1 MSDAEVEAGAVLFS
15 VGRFEDAI
23 RAWTRALRQ
32 DPSRLQ
38 AYAGIGEAYLRLGLS
53 RPASMAFA
61 DLVKRA
67 PTDPHAQFSL
77 GVALAGSGKLDE
89 AIAAYREAIRL
100 KPDFFEAWTNLGI
113 PLYHVNRFEEA
124 LAVQDSALRLRPDD
138 SGAHGNRGNALFAL
152 GRLDAA
158 ARAYRT
164 ALALDPSQVEAAT
177 SLGNLWKEQG
187 RHDQALTLYRLAR
200 HAAPWHEAA
209 GSNLILGLHYAE
221 DVSQAEI
228 LVEARDYARRF
239 QPPPMAPLFARPADP
254 FRRLRIGYV
263 SGDLRRHPV
272 GYFLSPVLTSHD
284 RAGFEIVCYS
294 AHPIV
299 DDMTRHLHGLS
310 DHWRNLTGLSDEAA
324 ARQIAT
330 DQIDILVDLSGHTAF
345 NRLPVFARRPAPVQA
360 SWLGFWGTT
369 GLAAIDAI
377 LSDDNSIA
385 AGEDCFYS
393 ETVIRLPQ
401 GRFCYA
407 PPDYAPE
414 PVLPSGP
421 LTFGSFNNLSKVG
434 PAVRSLWAEILL
446 EVPGSRLVL
455 KWSSLADPALR
466 AALTA
471 DFAGAG
477 VDPGRLDLRGPSA
490 HRAMLAEY
498 GDIDIALDPFPF
510 GGGLTSCEALWM
522 GVPVV
527 TMPGANPASRQT
539 AGFLSAIGHR
549 EWVAASPDDY
559 RRIARELAANRA
571 GLAELRH
578 GLRPAMAASPL
589 CDGPGFTRV
598 LEQAYRALW
607 HKAVS
612 ARR

>member
-1 MSDAEVEAGAVLFS
+1 MTQDPSALFAQ
-15 VGRFEDAI
+15 GRFEDAI

-32 DPSRLQ
+32 DASLLQ
-38 AYAGIGEAYLRLGLS
+38 AYAGIGEAYLRLGLA

-67 PTDPHAQFSL
+67 PASPEAHYNL

-89 AIAAYREAIRL
+89 AAAAYREAIRL
-100 KPDFFEAWTNLGI
+100 KSDFFEAWTNLGI
-113 PLYHVNRFEEA
+113 PLYHLNRFEEA
-124 LAVQDSALRLRPDD
+124 LAAQDGALRLRRDD
-138 SGAHGNRGNALFAL
+138 PGAHGNRGNALFAL

-164 ALALDPSQVEAAT
+164 ALALDPSQAEAAT

-187 RHDQALTLYRLAR
+187 RHAAALTAYRWAR
-200 HAAPWHEAA
+200 HAAPWHAAA

-221 DVSQAEI
+221 GVTQDEI
-228 LVEARDYARRF
+228 LAEALDYAKRF
-239 QPPPMAPLFARPADP
+239 EPPSSAAPLFLRPADP

-272 GYFLSPVLTSHD
+272 GYFLSPVLANHD
-284 RAGFEIVCYS
+284 RAAFEIVCYS
-294 AHPIV
+294 ANPIV

-310 DHWRNLTGLSDEAA
+310 DHWRSLAGLSDEAA
-324 ARQIAT
+324 ARQIAA
-330 DQIDILVDLSGHTAF
+330 DQIDILVDLSGHTAL

-369 GLAAIDAI
+369 GLSAIETI
-377 LSDDNSIA
+377 LSDDISVA
-385 AGEDCFYS
+385 AGEDRFYS
-393 ETVIRLPQ
+393 ETVIRLPR

-414 PVLPSGP
+414 PGMPTGP
-421 LTFGSFNNLSKVG
+421 ITFGSFNNLSKVG
-434 PAVRSLWAEILL
+434 GAVRKLWADILR
-446 EVPGSRLVL
+446 EVPDSRLVL

-466 AALTA
+466 AALTGE
-471 DFAGAG
+471 FAEAG
-477 VDPGRLDLRGPSA
+477 IDPARLDLRGPSA
-490 HRAMLAEY
+490 HRDMLAEY

-527 TMPGANPASRQT
+527 TMPGANPASRQS
-539 AGFLSAIGHR
+539 AGFLRAIGR
-549 EWVAASPDDY
+549 EDWIAGSPEDY
-559 RRIARELAANRA
+559 RRIAGALAADRA
-571 GLAELRH
+571 RLAELRH
-578 GLRPAMAASPL
+578 SLRPAMADSPL
-589 CDGPGFTRV
+589 CDGPAFTRA